1 MKSGVRL
8 ITQANERDENMD
20 TPIFDTL
27 RDTQNFMCQTC
38 TDNGWPFGWFTCEG
52 ENLLCD

>member
-1 MKSGVRL
+1 M
-8 ITQANERDENMD
+8 N

-27 RDTQNFMCQTC
+27 RDNQNFMCQTC
-38 TDNGWPFGWFTCEG
+38 IDNGWPFGWFTCAG